1 MWPLFFLSCIAAL
14 TILYPIGFV
23 ATSKIRLQ
31 TIEALAIAPLT
42 TIVLLSVSSIALAF
56 LTVPANLG
64 TVGLLSLLLAF
75 LIRGALSLC
84 ERKRNM
90 DENAAQSLAYH
101 SSETAAGSYAPIVAA
116 CLVSIAITMTVFA
129 SSVQSPDSLLQNAD
143 GVFHL
148 GKVETYLT
156 SSTFSFFNDPFYSS
170 QEEATYQ
177 IGSSYYPSAW
187 HVVCALIAQCTG
199 HNVPLAANAEN
210 IIITAF
216 VFPLSMGCLVFH
228 LAKGNRW
235 TTAIAVIAS
244 TAFVSFPWGMIIW
257 GPLFPNALSFSML
270 PAFLTICIMVLE
282 PDLES
287 TRRAQYLILLAIGT
301 VSLVLAQPNTL
312 FSAILILLPYC
323 VYRAWVLP
331 RTFRKIKSS
340 NLLSLASATIV
351 VVLFVAFWS
360 YCYQSPVFAGVV
372 SFVWP
377 ATTSLK
383 RGLFDALTYGMNGI
397 PAEPLLTL
405 LTLLGIVFLTK
416 QRKHLWVLAA
426 WCLAILQY
434 VVCVSQDTMIQQLL
448 CGFWYSDAHR
458 IAANVVITSVVL
470 VAFGLQGI
478 FSYILSKSEKEVGGK
493 HIALKKNL
501 TIYAVVLVSMIG
513 IYGPI
518 SLPEASP
525 VAIDAYGALSSSIHN
540 ESDNDS
546 YQILTNEE
554 LEFSKKALSMI
565 PEGSLIINSPN
576 DGSCY
581 LYSAINANIYYRALN
596 LPNSPDNETKEGR
609 EIRRGLDDISSD
621 SEIQRDVEKLH
632 AQYVL
637 LLDQG
642 TRDDENRL
650 YFWSYYPDQWEG
662 IESITD
668 STPGFSIVLAEK
680 DMRLY
685 KIDEIN
691 ANE

>member
-1 MWPLFFLSCIAAL
+1 MWPLFFLSCIAAVA
-14 TILYPIGFV
+14 ILYPIGFL
-23 ATSKIRLQ
+23 ATSRTRLQ
-31 TIEALAIAPLT
+31 NIEALAIAPLT
-42 TIVLLSVSSIALAF
+42 TVVLLSVSSIVLAF
-56 LTVPANLG
+56 LHVPANLG
-64 TVGLLSLLLAF
+64 TVGLLSLLFAL
-75 LIRGALSLC
+75 LIRGTLSLC
-84 ERKRNM
+84 EHKRYT
-90 DENAAQSLAYH
+90 DEKAARSLAYH
-101 SSETAAGSYAPIVAA
+101 SSETSTGSYVPIVAA
-116 CLVSIAITMTVFA
+116 CIISIAITITVFA
-129 SSVQSPDSLLQNAD
+129 SSIQSPDSLLQNSD

-177 IGSSYYPSAW
+177 LGSAFYPSAW

-199 HNVPLAANAEN
+199 DNVPLAANAEN

-235 TTAIAVIAS
+235 TTAIAIIAS
-244 TAFVSFPWGMIIW
+244 TAFVNFPWGMIIW
-257 GPLFPNALSFSML
+257 GPLFPNTLSFSML

-287 TRRAQYLILLAIGT
+287 TCRAQYLILIAIGI

-312 FSAILILLPYC
+312 FSAALVLFPYC
-323 VYRAWVLP
+323 VYRAWGLP
-331 RTFRKIKSS
+331 RTFRNIKSS
-340 NLLSLASATIV
+340 KLLSLASAAIV
-351 VVLFVAFWS
+351 GVLFVALWS

-405 LTLLGIVFLTK
+405 FTLLGIVFLAK
-416 QRKHLWVLAA
+416 KRKHLWVIAA

-458 IAANVVITSVVL
+458 IAANVVITSIVL

-478 FSYILSKSEKEVGGK
+478 FSYISSKTKEGVGGK
-493 HIALKKNL
+493 HIALKKNT
-501 TIYAVVLVSMIG
+501 TISAVILVSIIG

-518 SLPEASP
+518 SLPETSP
-525 VAIDAYGALSSSIHN
+525 VAIDAYGALSTSIHN
-540 ESDNDS
+540 ESDNDG

-554 LEFSKKALSMI
+554 LEFSEKALSMV
-565 PEGSLIINSPN
+565 PEGSLIINAPN

-581 LYSAINANIYYRALN
+581 LYSAINANVYYRALN
-596 LPNSPDNETKEGR
+596 LPNSPDTETKEGR
-609 EIRRGLDDISSD
+609 EIRRSLDEISRD
-621 SEIQRDVEKLH
+621 SEIKKDVEKLH

-642 TRDDENRL
+642 TREDEDRL

-668 STPGFSIVLAEK
+668 NTPGFSIVLAEK

-691 ANE
+691 DNE